1 MKKLAKTLAICAIAG
16 TMCAGM
22 AALSACG
29 EKAVTGE
36 AYGLVHGAGYVG
48 CATVTVKGDKVTDA
62 TLSEVC
68 LPTYV
73 EAGES
78 VAEADKVEDTVIN
91 HGSETKKTFYKT
103 VSYGNVTLT
112 YTVGKGYMNGETS
125 FADMMKTEANAKA
138 YYEAVN
144 SNSVSVTIGTEKK
157 KDILNKASLS
167 KEENGYWTDANGS
180 KLEAAQGQTYWM
192 ANRNATI
199 KYVKE
204 HGVANLLKLERNSET
219 NLWMDG
225 TISTGA
231 TWTDFKTKKDG
242 YISYAQLIVNAHT
255 AATK

>member
-1 MKKLAKTLAICAIAG
+1 MKKLAKTLAICAVAG

-73 EAGES
+73 TAGES
-78 VAEADKVEDTVIN
+78 VAEADKVVDTVTD
-91 HGSETKKTFYKT
+91 HGNQVEKSFYKT

-144 SNSVSVTIGTEKK
+144 SNSVSVTIGSEKK

-167 KEENGYWTDANGS
+167 KEENGYWKQSEAVKLGWKGNRDATVN
-180 KLEAAQGQTYWM
+180 
-192 ANRNATI
+192 
-199 KYVKE
+199 YVKE

-231 TWTDFKTKKDG
+231 TWTDFNTKEDG
-242 YISYAQLIVNAHT
+242 SISYAQLIVNAHT